1 MEIEESK
8 GDLLMWWYGKTLA
21 IEGWMSDWLVTEKKL
36 RRNKRI
42 KERFT
47 NMVAWILCSSRRM
60 NEWLIGDR
68 KTNSVEIKES
78 KTDL

>member
-1 MEIEESK
+1 M
-8 GDLLMWWYGKTLA
+8 
-21 IEGWMSDWLVTEKKL
+21 TEKKS

-47 NMVAWILCSSRRM
+47 NMVTWILCSNRRM